1 VFLPWDPF
9 ARHIRTLVR
18 RPGRTPC
25 GRAYDAIVTPP
36 DADPPADRPDTP
48 RRAAK
53 PPAKKQATSAKKQ
66 ATPAKKAAPTAGP
79 AERAAKGATKATAK
93 KAAAKKA
100 TAKKAAAKTPTPTS
114 TSTPT
119 TPTAP
124 ASAAP
129 TPSALAAETAG
140 AATPA
145 STGRDAS
152 AVRHGGAGAER
163 VHDVVV
169 VGAGPAGASCAY
181 WLADAGW
188 DVVVVEKK
196 QFPREKT
203 CGDGLT
209 PRAVRQLAD
218 MGLEGALVEAGAHR
232 FGGLRAYGFGQFI
245 EMPWPAHPNF
255 PDYGYTITRHD
266 LDGLV
271 AGHAAQAGATLLQG
285 TEVTAPVLDDDV
297 PAAEGLPALSGVR
310 VSEKGAGAQRTI
322 NARYVVVADGSNSRV
337 GRMLGTTRRRD
348 LPLGMALRGYYRS
361 DRHDDPFIE
370 SHLDIRDPEGNVVP
384 GYGWIFPMGDGR
396 VNVGVGLL
404 STDQRWKGLN
414 TSHLMDTFVGYAPAS
429 WGLNPETCLGP
440 PTGGKLPM
448 GLSVGPRW
456 GPNVVVAGDASGV
469 INPFNGEGIAYGYE
483 TGRLAAAAVGR
494 ALCGEGTTALADY
507 DRELTAAYG
516 PYYKVARAFVHL
528 ISHPEAMRLC
538 VGLGMRSELLMTQL
552 LRIMAN
558 LMRPDSAGAAE
569 VAYRAMEMVSRVLPD
584 GEDLESPAA

>member
-1 VFLPWDPF
+1 MPSVTAPDETPGPGAPKKA
-9 ARHIRTLVR
+9 ART
-18 RPGRTPC
+18 TK
-25 GRAYDAIVTPP
+25 A
-36 DADPPADRPDTP
+36 
-48 RRAAK
+48 
-53 PPAKKQATSAKKQ
+53 PAKKQAT
-66 ATPAKKAAPTAGP
+66 
-79 AERAAKGATKATAK
+79 
-93 KAAAKKA
+93 AKKA
-100 TAKKAAAKTPTPTS
+100 TAKKAAAKKTATP
-114 TSTPT
+114 
-119 TPTAP
+119 
-124 ASAAP
+124 AAP
-129 TPSALAAETAG
+129 SGADKATRAPRR

-145 STGRDAS
+145 STPRPAPRS
-152 AVRHGGAGAER
+152 APEH

-169 VGAGPAGASCAY
+169 VGAGPSGSACAY

-218 MGLEGALVEAGAHR
+218 MDLEGALAGSHR
-232 FGGLRAYGFGQFI
+232 YSGLRAFGFGRSI
-245 EMPWPAHPNF
+245 DMRWPEHPNF

-271 AGHAAQAGATLLQG
+271 AGHAEKAGATLLQG
-285 TEVTAPVLDDDV
+285 TEVTAPVID
-297 PAAEGLPALSGVR
+297 EGAPLASPLPTLVGVT
-310 VSEKGAGAQRTI
+310 VKEKGATGTRTI
-322 NARYVVVADGSNSRV
+322 KARYVVVADGSNSRI

-348 LPLGMALRGYYRS
+348 LPMGMALRGYYRS

-370 SHLDIRDPEGNVVP
+370 SHLDIRDAEGNVVP

-414 TSHLMDTFVGYAPAS
+414 TSHLMDAFVDFAPES
-429 WGLNPETCLGP
+429 WGLRPETSLGP

-448 GLSVGPRW
+448 GLSVGPRA
-456 GPNVVVAGDASGV
+456 GGNVLITGDAGGA

-483 TGRLAAAAVGR
+483 TGRLAAAALGHALTGEGER
-494 ALCGEGTTALADY
+494 ALTDY

-528 ISHPEAMRLC
+528 ISNPEAMRLC

-558 LMRPDSAGAAE
+558 LMRPDAAGPAE
-569 VAYRAMEMVSRVLPD
+569 LGFRAMELVSRFLPD
-584 GEDLESPAA
+584 TEGLEIPAA